1 MTEVALPASVDT
13 LGYAVFGNCKRLER
27 LYIPASTHHIGADL
41 VKNCPNLR
49 KVTIDPANNE
59 FAFRDGKIVGLTKRA
74 QEQLGQLAHPSVDPK
89 VAFENIPTRR
99 VRKVKA
105 VKRNGKWVEVK

>member
-1 MTEVALPASVDT
+1 M
-13 LGYAVFGNCKRLER
+13 
-27 LYIPASTHHIGADL
+27 
-41 VKNCPNLR
+41 
-49 KVTIDPANNE
+49 E

-99 VRKVKA
+99 VRKVKV

>member
-1 MTEVALPASVDT
+1 MESPAIVNI
-13 LGYAVFGNCKRLER
+13 VFDDCTRLER
-27 LYIPASTHHIGADL
+27 LYIPASTHHIGADI

-49 KVTIDPANNE
+49 EVIIDPANKE

-74 QEQLGQLAHPSVDPK
+74 QEQLGQPLVPPTIGTK
-89 VAFENIPTRR
+89 EAFMKMPTRR
-99 VRKVKA
+99 VRRVKL

>member
-1 MTEVALPASVDT
+1 MK
-13 LGYAVFGNCKRLER
+13 G
-27 LYIPASTHHIGADL
+27 
-41 VKNCPNLR
+41 CPNLR
-49 KVTIDPANNE
+49 EVIIDPANKE

-74 QEQLGQLAHPSVDPK
+74 QEQLGQISLPSVDPK
-89 VAFENIPTRR
+89 NFNQIGTRR